1 MARMGS
7 YSGLR
12 MTVGSDRSTADRI
25 LDAAA
30 VALGFRGVT
39 KLTMSDVSSA
49 AGVSRPTLYRY
60 FATKDA
66 LLDALAMH
74 ELARFDAGLEAAVAS
89 APTTDERLDR
99 ATQFLVDFLYENRAR
114 QLVTLEP
121 SFVLERLRISL
132 PIQVASLTELL
143 GDALERTPTVLRGDT
158 TPGDLVEI
166 IVRIAM
172 SHYLLP
178 HPDPDAL
185 LRTLRALVGTSRR
198 PR

>member
-1 MARMGS
+1 
-7 YSGLR
+7 

-25 LDAAA
+25 LDATA
-30 VALGFRGVT
+30 VAVASRGVT

-66 LLDALAMH
+66 LFDALAAH
-74 ELARFDAGLEAAVAS
+74 EQARFDAGLRAAVAS
-89 APTTDERLDR
+89 SPTPDELLDR
-99 ATQFLVDFLYENRAR
+99 ATQFVVDFLYQNRAR
-114 QLVTLEP
+114 QLVTVEP
-121 SFVLERLRISL
+121 LFVLERLRISL
-132 PIQVASLTELL
+132 PIQAASLTELL
-143 GDALERTPTVLRGDT
+143 GDALASTPTVLRGDT
-158 TPGDLVEI
+158 TPPELVEI

-178 HPDPDAL
+178 HADPDAL